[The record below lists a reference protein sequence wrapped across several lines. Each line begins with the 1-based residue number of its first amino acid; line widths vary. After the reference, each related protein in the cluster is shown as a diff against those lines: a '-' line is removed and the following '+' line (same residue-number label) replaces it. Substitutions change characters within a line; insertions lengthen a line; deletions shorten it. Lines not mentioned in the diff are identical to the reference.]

1 MRRALVLL
9 IPVLLLP
16 ACGGGK
22 PSCGPAPPELAALE
36 DLPPGFPVPA
46 EVTWTGDREAG
57 PSRVLEG
64 VQAQT
69 LGEAF
74 ESWKAAF
81 TQAAGYDVIAEEQEA
96 ADAEV
101 NFAGG
106 GTTGQVRLVDRCAEH
121 LNLSVVI
128 RPEV

>member
-1 MRRALVLL
+1 MRRVRLPLVA
-9 IPVLLLP
+9 LLLLV
-16 ACGGGK
+16 ACGGGQ
-22 PSCGPAPPELAALE
+22 PSCGPAPSALPALE

-64 VQAQT
+64 TQT
-69 LGEAF
+69 TSLEEAF

-81 TQAAGYDVIAEEQEA
+81 ADAASYDVIAEEQEA

-106 GTTGQVRLVDRCAEH
+106 GTTGQVRLVDRCAEY